1 MIEPTILECRNLT
14 KRFDATVAVK
24 DLSFSLRKGDVFG
37 IVGENGAGKST
48 LIKMLGGEHVPN
60 GGTIAHSGREVQW
73 RDSFDALRNGVGIV
87 HQHPLL
93 VEGFTVEENI
103 FLGKEFV
110 NSFDLVDEAKMA
122 ESARR
127 TIREYPIFS
136 SLDPQRKIQDMSA
149 GEKQVVELLK
159 VFSYEPD
166 ILILDEP
173 TASLPKEEAERL
185 FELIRRL
192 NEEKRLTIIY
202 ISHKLEESFAICNR
216 IMVMRNGENV
226 GVLEREEF
234 ERARIIRMMM
244 NYDLAEFYPPKAL
257 KAGPPLVEVRGLK
270 TSKLGDIDLTINAGE
285 IVGLYG
291 LMGAGM
297 SEVAEALF
305 GLADIESGTIRMPAS
320 GTDPGI
326 RASVNEMIARG
337 VYLVPE
343 DRIAKGLIPMFDIRE
358 NASLAHLGHNSP
370 EKIINLRR
378 ERKLVKEGL
387 ERLHVKYADLSQ
399 GIGELSGGNQQK
411 VVVGRWLLRDCTV
424 LMVDDPT
431 VGIDIGAKRDIYLL
445 LRSLTAKGKGVL
457 FVSSEITEIV
467 GMADRIYT
475 MRNGRITAELKGESV
490 NQHNVLENIL

>member
-1 MIEPTILECRNLT
+1 MTEPAILECKNLS
-14 KRFDATVAVK
+14 KHFDATVAVK
-24 DLSFSLRKGDVFG
+24 DLSFSLQRGDVFG

-48 LIKMLGGEHVPN
+48 LIKMLGGEYPPN
-60 GGTIAHSGREVQW
+60 SGTITHAGRERRW
-73 RDSFDALRNGVGIV
+73 RDSYDALRNGVGIV

-103 FLGKEFV
+103 FLGKEFT
-110 NSFDLVDEAKMA
+110 NSFDLIDDAKIT
-122 ESARR
+122 ENARK
-127 TIREYPIFS
+127 TIREFPIFAS
-136 SLDPQRKIQDMSA
+136 IDPKRRIEDMSA

-159 VFSYEPD
+159 VFSYEPN

-185 FELIRRL
+185 FELIRHL
-192 NEEKRLTIIY
+192 NEEKQLTIIY
-202 ISHKLEESFAICNR
+202 ISHKLEESFSICNK

-226 GVLEREEF
+226 GVLERQEF

-244 NYDLAEFYPPKAL
+244 NYDLAEFYPPKSDKVGGSL
-257 KAGPPLVEVRGLK
+257 IEVRDLA
-270 TSKLGDIDLTINAGE
+270 TAKLSDINLTVHAGE

-305 GLADIESGTIRMPAS
+305 GLAKIEAGSIRLLAS
-320 GTDPGI
+320 GVDMGI
-326 RASVNEMIARG
+326 NASVNEMIAHG

-343 DRIAKGLIPMFDIRE
+343 DRMSKGIIPMFDIRE

-370 EKIINLRR
+370 EKIINLKR
-378 ERKLVKEGL
+378 EKKLVKEGL
-387 ERLHVKYADLSQ
+387 DKLHVKYANLSQ

-411 VVVGRWLLRDCTV
+411 VIVSRWLLRDCTV
-424 LMVDDPT
+424 LIVDDPT
-431 VGIDIGAKRDIYLL
+431 VGIDIGAKRDIYML
-445 LRSLTAKGKGVL
+445 LRSLTANGKGVL

-467 GMADRIYT
+467 GMSDRLYT
-475 MRNGRITAELKGESV
+475 MRNGRITAELRGENI